1 MPQSY
6 SEFLQTITKAL
17 EAADISY
24 MIVGSVASMFYG
36 EARMTRDLDVVI
48 AVETSQVKSFVAAFD
63 AKIYYVPPYEI
74 LVDAFTNR
82 GMFNLIHLPS
92 AFKVD
97 LVVQK
102 RSAHSAAEFIRRRR
116 VDLLP
121 GLGAFIGA
129 PEDIII
135 KKLVYFR
142 EGGSEKHLRDI
153 QGILARTSLDRD
165 YIEHWVQALAL
176 SEEWS
181 KVAPAGMA

>member
-1 MPQSY
+1 MAQSY
-6 SEFLQTITKAL
+6 SEFLSTVTRTL
-17 EAADISY
+17 EAANISY
-24 MIVGSVASMFYG
+24 MIVGSVASMYYG

-48 AVETSQVKSFVAAFD
+48 AVETSQLKDFAAAFD
-63 AKIYYVPPYEI
+63 VTTYYVPPYEI

-102 RSAHSAAEFIRRRR
+102 RSAHSVAELARRRR

-121 GLGAFIGA
+121 GLEAFIGA
-129 PEDIII
+129 PEDIIV

-153 QGILARTSLDRD
+153 QGILARTTLDHD
-165 YIEHWVQALAL
+165 YIQHWVKALAL
-176 SEEWS
+176 SEEWA
-181 KVAPAGMA
+181 KVAPSRLT